1 MSDISTKLAG
11 LGGQDRFHNGSSME
25 PPRNQT
31 MASLT
36 IKGMSDQLLEQLR
49 QAAAAHRRSL
59 NQEALHGLEL
69 HVRRAPLAIDQFLD
83 RVRKRREAMN
93 GPAATRDEIDA

>member
-1 MSDISTKLAG
+1 
-11 LGGQDRFHNGSSME
+11 
-25 PPRNQT
+25 

-93 GPAATRDEIDA
+93 GPAATRDEIDAAKREGRP